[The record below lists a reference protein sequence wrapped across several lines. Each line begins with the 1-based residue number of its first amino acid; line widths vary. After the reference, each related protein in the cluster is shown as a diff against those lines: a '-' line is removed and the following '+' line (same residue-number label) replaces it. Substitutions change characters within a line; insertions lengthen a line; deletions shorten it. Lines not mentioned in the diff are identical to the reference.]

1 MKLNYKVFL
10 GVFSLVFVGCSQI
23 PFVSLDVPNLG
34 DLPFIHRIDVQQ
46 GNVVTQD
53 MLAQLKP
60 LMEKKKVLFIMG
72 TSVIADTF
80 NSHQWDYIY
89 SFHKGGGET
98 EKRRITLHFN
108 DDDLLESVSGN
119 VSPSDSPRVAK
130 VHLDEK
136 VSVPRYR
143 DKPWSTRMKEKIP
156 FVKESEHE
164 VEASESETKDYVEK
178 LTRIQEE
185 RRKAGSKIEAG
196 IQPAPGKKPL
206 KDDEYTPKKEKN
218 ETREEETT

>member
-1 MKLNYKVFL
+1 MKLNYQVVL
-10 GVFSLVFVGCSQI
+10 GIVSQAFVGCSQI
-23 PFVSLDVPNLG
+23 PLPSIDVPNLG

-53 MLAQLKP
+53 MIAQLKP
-60 LMEKKKVLFIMG
+60 QMGKKKVLFIMG

-80 NSHQWDYIY
+80 NAYQWDYIY

-108 DDDLLESVSGN
+108 NDDRLESISGN
-119 VSPSDSPRVAK
+119 VSPSDSPLVAK

-136 VSVPRYR
+136 ISVPRFK
-143 DKPWSTRMKEKIP
+143 DKSWSTRMKEKIP
-156 FVKESEHE
+156 FVKESENTI
-164 VEASESETKDYVEK
+164 EASESETKEYTEK
-178 LTRIQEE
+178 LSRIQEE
-185 RRKAGSKIEAG
+185 RRKAGTKIEEG

-206 KDDEYTPKKEKN
+206 KDEETTPKKVKN
-218 ETREEETT
+218 KTEEEKTT

>member
-10 GVFSLVFVGCSQI
+10 GVFSQVFVGCSQM
-23 PFVSLDVPNLG
+23 PFLPQDVPNLG
-34 DLPFIHRIDVQQ
+34 DLPFVYRIDVQQ

-60 LMEKKKVLFIMG
+60 QMEKKKVLFIMG

-80 NSHQWDYIY
+80 NSYQWDYIY

-108 DDDLLESVSGN
+108 DDDLLEFVSGN
-119 VSPSDSPRVAK
+119 VSPSDAPLVAK
-130 VHLDEK
+130 VHQDEK
-136 VSVPRYR
+136 VAVPRYK
-143 DKPWSTRMKEKIP
+143 DKSWSTRMKEKIP
-156 FVKESEHE
+156 FVKESKHE
-164 VEASESETKDYVEK
+164 IEASENETKEYAEK
-178 LTRIQEE
+178 LSRIQEE

-196 IQPAPGKKPL
+196 IQPAPGKKPQ
-206 KDDEYTPKKEKN
+206 KDDEDTPKKDKN
-218 ETREEETT
+218 ETGEEKTT